1 MKVLIDRGKCV
12 GAGQCVRVAPDVFDQ
27 DENDGLVVLIDAQ
40 PGAQAALSVEKAA
53 QLCPAQA
60 IRIVGDNPRG

>member
-1 MKVLIDRGKCV
+1 MKVAIDRSRCV

-27 DENDGLVVLIDAQ
+27 DEQDGLVVLVDTN
-40 PGAQAALSVEKAA
+40 PGDDIADYVRKAA

-60 IRIVGDNPRG
+60 IRIEPDA